1 NVPLILAP
9 QFSSLQPVT
18 MPHDFT
24 LDLPPVNKYDFNLER
39 HIIADSER
47 FRQENAALMQ
57 IRARKLQALQDARI
71 RKQKEEARKIAPG
84 FLDTDRRLLTPVP
97 MHTPSKRASQQ
108 VENGNVPAGGEVSND
123 NQKVSHGR
131 SASDELPNHVVERM
145 KLKEEG
151 DLEE

>member
-1 NVPLILAP
+1 
-9 QFSSLQPVT
+9 
-18 MPHDFT
+18 
-24 LDLPPVNKYDFNLER
+24 YDFNLER
-39 HIIADSER
+39 HVIADSER

-57 IRARKLQALQDARI
+57 VRAQKLQALQDARI

-84 FLDTDRRLLTPVP
+84 FLDTDRRLLTPVQ
-97 MHTPSKRASQQ
+97 MHTPSKRTSQQ
-108 VENGNVPAGGEVSND
+108 VENGNVPAGEVNND

-151 DLEE
+151 DVEE